1 MVYLRTLALMALLG
15 CASACDNKPSGSGLS
30 AAEVFKDTTD
40 AEVNAALAA
49 AKEKA
54 RAEGKWVLLEFVASW
69 CTDCREVAKI
79 ARQEPAASVLAE
91 KYIVVPVNVGR
102 FNRNKALIAEHQ
114 IKVIAALVVLDPD
127 GKRIAKTTLEPI
139 TKKNTLTAESLAEWL
154 KSPSDT

>member
-1 MVYLRTLALMALLG
+1 MVLLRSLALIALLVFT
-15 CASACDNKPSGSGLS
+15 AACENKPSGSGLS
-30 AAEVFKDTTD
+30 AAETFKETTD

-114 IKVIAALVVLDPD
+114 IKVIAALVVIDAD

-139 TKKNTLTAESLAEWL
+139 TKKNSLTSESLADWL
-154 KSPSDT
+154 KSPKDS